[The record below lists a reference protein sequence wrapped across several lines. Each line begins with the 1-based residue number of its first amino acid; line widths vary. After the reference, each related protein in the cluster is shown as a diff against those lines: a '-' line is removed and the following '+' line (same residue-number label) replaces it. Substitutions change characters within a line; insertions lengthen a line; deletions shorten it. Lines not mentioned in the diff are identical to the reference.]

1 MTVVNSSSV
10 FQKHPFREIVED
22 AAPVIAGTELY
33 KHFQAIL
40 GNQVDENSINYS
52 SIIREQKF
60 RKDRLKK
67 MASYEK
73 SPWARD

>member
-10 FQKHPFREIVED
+10 FQKHPYREIVED
-22 AAPVIAGTELY
+22 AAPTIAGTELY
-33 KHFQAIL
+33 KHFQSIL

-52 SIIREQKF
+52 SIIKEQRY

-67 MASYEK
+67 ILGYEK